1 MRDKMQA
8 LKPPGGREAMPL
20 LGPRE
25 KGELEELILARL
37 VAHWD
42 AHGSDGLLAPGT
54 CLALGTKG
62 PEIVGAYA
70 GNALACVEIRTLF
83 TALCHLSADGPGS
96 MPRDSLDS
104 LATEATSA
112 LAAQVNRLAAD

>member
-1 MRDKMQA
+1 
-8 LKPPGGREAMPL
+8 MPL

-25 KGELEELILARL
+25 KGELETL
-37 VAHWD
+37 VLRQLVGCWGV
-42 AHGSDGLLAPGT
+42 HGSGGLLAPGVT
-54 CLALGTKG
+54 IALDTKG
-62 PEIVGAYA
+62 PWIAA
-70 GNALACVEIRTLF
+70 GGDIGALAAVEVRTLF

-112 LAAQVNRLAAD
+112 LAAQVNRLVPD

>member
-1 MRDKMQA
+1 
-8 LKPPGGREAMPL
+8 MPL

-25 KGELEELILARL
+25 KGELEGLILKEL
-37 VAHWD
+37 QSHWN
-42 AHGSDGLLAPGT
+42 AHGSSGLLEPGKGI
-54 CLALGTKG
+54 ALDTAG
-62 PEIVGAYA
+62 PLIVD
-70 GNALACVEIRTLF
+70 GNPGQALAWVEIRTLF

-112 LAAQVNRLAAD
+112 LAAQVNRLAPD

>member
-1 MRDKMQA
+1 
-8 LKPPGGREAMPL
+8 MPL

-25 KGELEELILARL
+25 KGELESLIRRQL
-37 VAHWD
+37 VTYWE
-42 AHGSDGLLAPGT
+42 AHGSNGLLAPGMT
-54 CLALGTKG
+54 IALDTDG
-62 PEIVGAYA
+62 PTIVADGP
-70 GNALACVEIRTLF
+70 GEALAFVEIRTLF

-112 LAAQVNRLAAD
+112 LAAQVNRLVPD